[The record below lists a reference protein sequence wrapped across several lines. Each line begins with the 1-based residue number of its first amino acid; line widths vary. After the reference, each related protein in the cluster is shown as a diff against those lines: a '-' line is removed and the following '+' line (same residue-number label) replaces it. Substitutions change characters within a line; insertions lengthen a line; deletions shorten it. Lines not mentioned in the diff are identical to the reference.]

1 MRNNLIL
8 LIIIFC
14 FLPLGATELLIQS
27 KNISLDK
34 DKEITIFKNEVLV
47 KTDKNHKIESD
58 FAEYDKKNKLIKFKN
73 NTKLTDNKNNII
85 FTDNAEYN
93 ENLKIFKTYGFTKII
108 TSESY
113 IIETEDIILDK
124 NSNSV
129 ISKKKTLIED
139 IDNNKIQLNNFEFQ
153 KTNKIFKSIGE
164 ISITDKFKN
173 SYKFSQ
179 IYIDTE
185 KKEILGTDVNATLN
199 DKKFKINKDNNP
211 RVMANTFVSNK
222 EKSFFNKS
230 IFTLCGYRE
239 GKKGEKCP
247 PWTIQ
252 ASKMLH
258 DNKKKTIYY
267 DNALVKVYNIPVF
280 YIPKLSHPDPSVE
293 RRSGFLPPTLSD
305 TKNLGTGLAVPY
317 YLSLNSDK
325 DFTFTN
331 KLYVNENPLFM
342 GEYRQAFQNSNLIL
356 NMGYTEGY
364 KNTSA
369 KKIGGEKSHF
379 FGKFSKNFNK
389 LKNSDTNLTIQ
400 TQTVSNDKYLKLYQI
415 KSDLVD
421 YNQDYLEN
429 YINFSHS
436 SDEYFLSIDTSM
448 FETLTESYNDKYS
461 YLLPDILFDKNLMQN
476 QDYGLLDL
484 QSNFRI
490 DNFDTNKTQKIFVNN
505 FDWTSKNYNL
515 KNGLSNKFLG
525 RIKNVNYETK
535 NIEGFKQNGSKE
547 IHGVI
552 GFLSELELIKK
563 SSKINSKS
571 LLTPKLLLRYAP
583 GNMKKED
590 SGSKLT
596 PDSAFSLDRSAENHN
611 LEKGLSATIG
621 FDYELTRSDK
631 EFQASIGQII
641 SDKENAKM
649 ASNTGL
655 DEKLSDLVGTTS
667 FKINDNLKVKYNFS
681 LDQNYSDLNYNEVES
696 TLNYKNLGLD
706 LNYLQEKK
714 HIGNE
719 EYLTT
724 SLNYDTGFNQKISLK
739 NKRNLVRD
747 ASEYYNLSYEY
758 HNDCLRAALI
768 FRREFYND
776 SELEPENSL
785 MFKITLVPF
794 GNINSPS
801 FSQ

>member
-1 MRNNLIL
+1 
-8 LIIIFC
+8 
-14 FLPLGATELLIQS
+14 
-27 KNISLDK
+27 
-34 DKEITIFKNEVLV
+34 
-47 KTDKNHKIESD
+47 
-58 FAEYDKKNKLIKFKN
+58 
-73 NTKLTDNKNNII
+73 
-85 FTDNAEYN
+85 
-93 ENLKIFKTYGFTKII
+93 
-108 TSESY
+108 
-113 IIETEDIILDK
+113 
-124 NSNSV
+124 
-129 ISKKKTLIED
+129 
-139 IDNNKIQLNNFEFQ
+139 
-153 KTNKIFKSIGE
+153 
-164 ISITDKFKN
+164 
-173 SYKFSQ
+173 
-179 IYIDTE
+179 
-185 KKEILGTDVNATLN
+185 
-199 DKKFKINKDNNP
+199 
-211 RVMANTFVSNK
+211 
-222 EKSFFNKS
+222 
-230 IFTLCGYRE
+230 
-239 GKKGEKCP
+239 
-247 PWTIQ
+247 
-252 ASKMLH
+252 
-258 DNKKKTIYY
+258 
-267 DNALVKVYNIPVF
+267 
-280 YIPKLSHPDPSVE
+280 
-293 RRSGFLPPTLSD
+293 
-305 TKNLGTGLAVPY
+305 
-317 YLSLNSDK
+317 
-325 DFTFTN
+325 
-331 KLYVNENPLFM
+331 
-342 GEYRQAFQNSNLIL
+342 
-356 NMGYTEGY
+356 
-364 KNTSA
+364 
-369 KKIGGEKSHF
+369 
-379 FGKFSKNFNK
+379 
-389 LKNSDTNLTIQ
+389 
-400 TQTVSNDKYLKLYQI
+400 
-415 KSDLVD
+415 
-421 YNQDYLEN
+421 
-429 YINFSHS
+429 
-436 SDEYFLSIDTSM
+436 M

-535 NIEGFKQNGSKE
+535 NIDGFKQNVSKE
-547 IHGVI
+547 IHGAI

-641 SDKENAKM
+641 SDKENTKM

>member
-641 SDKENAKM
+641 SDKENTKM